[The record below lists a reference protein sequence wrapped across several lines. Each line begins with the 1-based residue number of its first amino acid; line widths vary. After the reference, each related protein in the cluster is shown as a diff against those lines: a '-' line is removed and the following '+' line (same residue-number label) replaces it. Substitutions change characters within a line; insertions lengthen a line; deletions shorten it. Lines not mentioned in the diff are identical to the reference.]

1 MAKNMVTLGKIKDR
15 IGDSNWFL
23 YVLKLEES
31 KYYIGIA
38 INPEQRFSEHQEQG
52 KNCSSWC
59 KKFKALE
66 ILEIVDTGH
75 KRMKDATLLED
86 ILTLN
91 YIRRYGTVNVR
102 GGRYIGSERK
112 VQKSSEHHLKRG
124 YITVMHRL
132 LEQFNI
138 TFHEISELGL
148 NDFIMDIRNEA
159 FLKNIIAITSHSENP
174 KTTLLEKITKAQSS
188 IRP

>member
-1 MAKNMVTLGKIKDR
+1 MVTLGKVKDR
-15 IGDSNWFL
+15 ISDSNWFL
-23 YVLKLEES
+23 YTLKLEES
-31 KYYIGIA
+31 KYYIGTA
-38 INPEQRFSEHQEQG
+38 IDPEQRFSEHQEQG

-66 ILEIVDTGH
+66 ILEAADTGL

-91 YIRRYGTVNVR
+91 YIRRYGAANVR

-112 VQKSSEHHLKRG
+112 VQKSSEQHLNRG

-132 LEQFNI
+132 LEKFNI
-138 TFHEISELGL
+138 TFHELSELGL
-148 NDFIMDIRNEA
+148 NDFVMDNRNEA
-159 FLKNIIAITSHSENP
+159 FLNNLIVITSNSENP
-174 KTTLLEKITKAQSS
+174 KTKLLEKITKAQQT
-188 IRP
+188 I